1 MDLTD
6 TSLREYFFFDLVFI
20 SLNYLFI
27 LMLLGKFEMCWEMG
41 WEMQMLIC
49 GVFIRGNVFGE
60 ESFFVICTMALLLD
74 V

>member
-1 MDLTD
+1 
-6 TSLREYFFFDLVFI
+6 
-20 SLNYLFI
+20 
-27 LMLLGKFEMCWEMG
+27 MLLGKFEMCWEMG